1 MIYKKKLKFKIIKFM
16 CQFIYYIIK
25 FKFKNINIK
34 MNNNDIKCR
43 EEKNLLKDS
52 MIKLIEYYIKIYI

>member
-1 MIYKKKLKFKIIKFM
+1 MYL
-16 CQFIYYIIK
+16 FIYYIIK
-25 FKFKNINIK
+25 FKFKNFNIK